1 MSKQTKQ
8 IIEPINATFDDVSA
22 RLLVKSGTTI
32 KPNKNNDLPSSEVVL
47 GTTPIQASLF
57 HVEKQIEFQDVEM
70 GVLESGV
77 PYLTGRGLARMI
89 GIDHAPF
96 HRLTSNWLEE
106 RNKPRGKVI
115 AQLLEQSGYTE
126 DSLYL
131 RAEFNGL
138 EINAFTE
145 PVCLALLE
153 YYAFL
158 ADEKRQKAID
168 AFRALARLKF
178 REFVYDAVGYS
189 PEQKALDSWKHF
201 HDRVDMTMDAAPNGF
216 FGVFRE
222 IAIMI
227 VPMIRAGIIISDK
240 VVPDISVGRAWSVFW
255 EENNLS
261 DAHGERTRYDHEYPL
276 YYPQS
281 KSNPQPSFAYPDSAL
296 GTFRSWLRQHYITSK
311 FPTYLLGQTKKGTM
325 PLLTANKALEAFG
338 GQQLEYKTPKT
349 KLIK

>member
-1 MSKQTKQ
+1 MVKKADK
-8 IIEPINATFDDVSA
+8 IIEPIDASFDDVSA
-22 RLLVKSGTTI
+22 SLVNKLGTTI
-32 KPNKNNDLPSSEVVL
+32 KQNKNKLLHSSDVVL
-47 GTTPIQASLF
+47 GTTPIQESLF

-89 GIDHAPF
+89 GIDHGPF
-96 HRLTSNWLEE
+96 HRLTTNWAEE
-106 RNKPRGKVI
+106 KSKPRGKVI
-115 AQLLEQSGYTE
+115 SQLLEQSGYTE
-126 DSLYL
+126 ESLYL

-158 ADEKRQKAID
+158 AEEKRQKAID

-178 REFVYDAVGYS
+178 REFVYDAVGYT

-227 VPMIRAGIIISDK
+227 VPMIRAGIIISDR
-240 VVPDISVGRAWSVFW
+240 VVPDISVGKAWSTFW
-255 EENNLS
+255 EENKL
-261 DAHGERTRYDHEYPL
+261 AEVHGDRTRYDHEYPP
-276 YYPQS
+276 YYPQA

-296 GTFRSWLRQHYITSK
+296 GTFRSWLKQHYIINK
-311 FPTYLLGQTKKGTM
+311 FPKYLLGQAKLGKL
-325 PLLTANKALEAFG
+325 PIIIANKAIESFVPKKLEG
-338 GQQLEYKTPKT
+338 EKVK
-349 KLIK
+349 KLN